1 VADRIDI
8 KLEVPVPRDAELA
21 APAAGESSGFIR
33 ERVAKARELQLA
45 RQGKANALLGTR
57 EIDRHCVTDN
67 EGDVLLRHALARLL
81 LSARAYHRVLRVA
94 RSIAD
99 LAGAARIAAEHVAE
113 AIQYRR
119 LDASF

>member
-1 VADRIDI
+1 
-8 KLEVPVPRDAELA
+8 
-21 APAAGESSGFIR
+21 
-33 ERVAKARELQLA
+33 
-45 RQGKANALLGTR
+45 
-57 EIDRHCVTDN
+57 
-67 EGDVLLRHALARLL
+67 LRHALARLL

-99 LAGAARIAAEHVAE
+99 LAESRMIAAEHIAE

>member
-1 VADRIDI
+1 MV
-8 KLEVPVPRDAELA
+8 
-21 APAAGESSGFIR
+21 
-33 ERVAKARELQLA
+33 
-45 RQGKANALLGTR
+45 RQGKPNALLETR
-57 EIDRHCVTDN
+57 EIDRLCATDK
-67 EGDVLLRHALARLL
+67 EGDELLRHALARLL

-99 LAGAARIAAEHVAE
+99 LAGSGRIESAHIAE

>member
-1 VADRIDI
+1 M
-8 KLEVPVPRDAELA
+8 P
-21 APAAGESSGFIR
+21 
-33 ERVAKARELQLA
+33 
-45 RQGKANALLGTR
+45 NALLGTR
-57 EIDRHCVTDN
+57 DIDRYCETDK
-67 EGDVLLRHALARLL
+67 EGDQLLRHALARML

-99 LAGAARIAAEHVAE
+99 LAGAATITAEHIAE